1 MVYNFCLHDAEA
13 CSLLVLVR
21 PSIWVFVTPRRLLPL
36 KDTLQILRMADV
48 EDYRKDMEAFFKMAK
63 YPLVR
68 QTDMLAEMREEA
80 VDVCVTAVEK
90 HQADMEKCTQ
100 VEDTLHHC
108 SFQITCWLS
117 GCWCQTALHELSRVL
132 YEQHPLSDHQST

>member
-1 MVYNFCLHDAEA
+1 
-13 CSLLVLVR
+13 
-21 PSIWVFVTPRRLLPL
+21 
-36 KDTLQILRMADV
+36 MADV

-100 VEDTLHHC
+100 AIKEALDRKFGPRWHVIAGNYF
-108 SFQITCWLS
+108 SFEIT
-117 GCWCQTALHELSRVL
+117 HECKNLLYLFIGGTTGVL
-132 YEQHPLSDHQST
+132 VWKM